1 MLNRS
6 KTLFAVIL
14 VSGLFAVPLA
24 AQVSSATI
32 LGTVNDSSGA
42 AIADASVQVKNVG
55 TGITQTT
62 ASNAQG
68 RFTVPDLGIGDY
80 EVQASKDGFS
90 TVVHKGITLT
100 VGSQNVVD
108 FSLPVGQT
116 QQTVTVEGAVTQV
129 ETTNAT
135 VGALV
140 DQNQMREVP
149 LNGRN
154 FEQLIQLAPGVQNY
168 YAGSVGLNV
177 RQGKDA
183 AISIAGGRP
192 EGTAL
197 LMDDQSVENFYN
209 RGIGSIT
216 GTSLGV
222 EAIGEFQTLTNT
234 YGAQF
239 GGNGAV
245 MNSVTRSG
253 TNAFHGSGYEFLR
266 NSDLDARN
274 FTDPSSVPEFR
285 RNQFGGTI
293 GGPVKKDKAF
303 FFFNYEGIRFVQG
316 FSQTATVPL
325 ARTSTATNPAT
336 AGAINAVLALFP
348 QPTFNINNSAGTGQ
362 ATVVKNQPA
371 DENYYLGRVDYNL
384 SEKDSFFGRYFMDLQ
399 DTVYPYIG
407 GNVGLWPEV
416 DKGANQFFN
425 MEERH
430 IFSPT
435 VINVVRASFS
445 RTNV

>member
-90 TVVHKGITLT
+90 NVVHKGITLT

-108 FSLPVGQT
+108 VSLPVGQT

-129 ETTNAT
+129 ETTNST

-140 DQNQMREVP
+140 DQNQMRELP

-192 EGTAL
+192 ECTAL
-197 LMDDQSVENFYN
+197 LLDDQSLETFYN
-209 RGIGSIT
+209 RGLGSIT
-216 GTSLGV
+216 GTSLGL
-222 EAIGEFQTLTNT
+222 EAIGEFQSLSNT
-234 YGAQF
+234 YGAQV

-245 MNSVTRSG
+245 MNSVTKSG
-253 TNAFHGSGYEFLR
+253 TNAFHGSLYEFLR
-266 NSDLDARN
+266 NSAMDARN
-274 FTDPSSVPEFR
+274 FTDPSTVPEFR
-285 RNQFGGTI
+285 RNQFGGSI
-293 GGPVKKDKAF
+293 GGP
-303 FFFNYEGIRFVQG
+303 IQG

-336 AGAINAVLALFP
+336 AGA
-348 QPTFNINNSAGTGQ
+348 
-362 ATVVKNQPA
+362 
-371 DENYYLGRVDYNL
+371 
-384 SEKDSFFGRYFMDLQ
+384 
-399 DTVYPYIG
+399 
-407 GNVGLWPEV
+407 
-416 DKGANQFFN
+416 
-425 MEERH
+425 
-430 IFSPT
+430 
-435 VINVVRASFS
+435 
-445 RTNV
+445 

>member
-1 MLNRS
+1 MLS
-6 KTLFAVIL
+6 SWGIQKSSYVLPSLIAVLLGFGEIGI
-14 VSGLFAVPLA
+14 SRLA
-24 AQVSSATI
+24 AQATTATI
-32 LGTVNDSSGA
+32 LGAVTDSSRAIIAGA
-42 AIADASVQVKNVG
+42 KIQVRNVE
-55 TGITQTT
+55 TGRAQSTQ
-62 ASNAQG
+62 SDAQG
-68 RFTVPDLGIGDY
+68 RFNVPDLAVGNY

-90 TVVHKGITLT
+90 NVVHKGITLT
-100 VGSQNVVD
+100 VGSENVVD
-108 FSLPVGQT
+108 VSLPVGQT

-129 ETTNAT
+129 ETTNST

-140 DQNQMREVP
+140 DQNQMRELP

-192 EGTAL
+192 EGAEL
-197 LMDDQSVENFYN
+197 LMDDQTLETFYK
-209 RGIGSIT
+209 RGVGSIT
-216 GTSLGV
+216 GSSLGV

-239 GGNGAV
+239 GGNGAA
-245 MNSVTRSG
+245 MNAVTRSG
-253 TNAFHGSGYEFLR
+253 TNSFHGSLYEFLR
-266 NSDLDARN
+266 NSAMDARN
-274 FTDPSSVPEFR
+274 FTDPSTVPEFR
-285 RNQFGGTI
+285 RNQFGGSI
-293 GGPVKKDKAF
+293 GGPIKKEKAF

-325 ARTSTATNPAT
+325 ARTSTSTNPAT

-348 QPTFNINNSAGTGQ
+348 QPTFNINTAAGTGQ

-371 DENYYLGRVDYNL
+371 HENYYLGRVDYNL

-399 DTVYPYIG
+399 DTMYPYIG

-416 DKGANQFFN
+416 
-425 MEERH
+425 
-430 IFSPT
+430 
-435 VINVVRASFS
+435 
-445 RTNV
+445 